1 MNKKIEDIHSQ
12 LIAFYPVY
20 TDEGNMTKIIY
31 NSDGQK
37 LVSSITDP
45 RQVESVKRALA
56 RCYALDLQ
64 AQACL
69 LREKYHR
76 RILLHFYLNDGR
88 VFVPF
93 KLREGK
99 ISGDACYGYIDI
111 DQVARLVP
119 GNAPHVKL
127 MSGERLPLYSN
138 ITTARL
144 AYFMGLEILSDYVGS
159 HEDADL
165 DLVNALAVLRKVFA
179 GELQPGRKPAR
190 RFHPAGTPDVRR
202 RSPLMLRVKFLPTE

>member
-1 MNKKIEDIHSQ
+1 LDKKVEEIHGQ
-12 LIAFYPVY
+12 LIAFYPIY
-20 TDEGNMTKIIY
+20 TEAGNMTRVVY
-31 NSDGQK
+31 NVDGQK
-37 LVSSITDP
+37 LVSSSTDP

-56 RCYALDLQ
+56 RCYAVDLS

-76 RILLHFYLNDGR
+76 RILLHFYLTDGR

-93 KLREGK
+93 KLRASR
-99 ISGDACYGYIDI
+99 ISGDACYGYIDL

-119 GNAPHVKL
+119 GNDPHVKL
-127 MSGERLPLYSN
+127 KSGDRLPLYCN

-144 AYFMGLEILSDYVGS
+144 AYFMGWEILSDCVS
-159 HEDADL
+159 PHEDADL

-179 GELQPGRKPAR
+179 GEPQPEREPAR
-190 RFHPAGTPDVRR
+190 RF
-202 RSPLMLRVKFLPTE
+202 RVKFLARK

>member
-1 MNKKIEDIHSQ
+1 MPVESLCSKKIEEVHGQ
-12 LIAFYPVY
+12 LVAFYPEY
-20 TDEGNMTKIIY
+20 TNQGNVTRIIY
-31 NSDGQK
+31 MSDLQGK
-37 LVSSITDP
+37 YARTIDS

-56 RCYALDLQ
+56 RCYAVDLP

-76 RILLHFYLNDGR
+76 RILLHFYLSDGR

-93 KLREGK
+93 KLRESR

-111 DQVARLVP
+111 DHVARLVP
-119 GNAPHVKL
+119 GNEPYIKL
-127 MSGERLPLYSN
+127 KNGAGLPLYSN

-144 AYFMGLEILSDYVGS
+144 AYFMGLEILSDCVS
-159 HEDADL
+159 PHADADL

-179 GELQPGRKPAR
+179 GEPQPGREPCR
-190 RFHPAGTPDVRR
+190 QF
-202 RSPLMLRVKFLPTE
+202 RVKFLPIK